1 MHKAWAVAISKAHE
15 RPRRM
20 SGTIKTTLRFIVS
33 VGTSLLGPLAL
44 DHQLAGGLFEMTNA
58 IAAQRQLAGARPAF

>member
-20 SGTIKTTLRFIVS
+20 SGTIKTTAVS
-33 VGTSLLGPLAL
+33 KAGKLDLIRTVFTLARVGRLHSL
-44 DHQLAGGLFEMTNA
+44 
-58 IAAQRQLAGARPAF
+58 